1 MYSAL
6 AEQIIREQFAG
17 HTDKGG
23 RPYIGHL
30 LRVRATVAEQ
40 GGDDIC
46 QSIALLHDLL
56 EDTDYPPEELARQ
69 FPPRVTEAVVAL
81 TKIPGEAYPE
91 YLQRIAQFPD
101 AVRVKLADLQ
111 DNMDLSRLSQ
121 VTDRDRERLEKY
133 QSAVVFLRNVPP
145 IPDRRTI

>member
-1 MYSAL
+1 MYAAV

-23 RPYIGHL
+23 QPYIGHL

-69 FPPRVTEAVVAL
+69 LRANPRH
-81 TKIPGEAYPE
+81 
-91 YLQRIAQFPD
+91 
-101 AVRVKLADLQ
+101 
-111 DNMDLSRLSQ
+111 RLSIQ
-121 VTDRDRERLEKY
+121 WTLEEGPK
-133 QSAVVFLRNVPP
+133 
-145 IPDRRTI
+145 